1 MWHYSRENRVYT
13 VSVNRKAANGEKQ
26 DKKKCGQFWE
36 LSGQGEQRCSELGVV
51 CLTDTDDSQRERER
65 ER

>member
-26 DKKKCGQFWE
+26 DKKKDQKKVVSFRNSKDKVRCVGLNLLQFVYKI
-36 LSGQGEQRCSELGVV
+36 LRAA
-51 CLTDTDDSQRERER
+51 REE
-65 ER
+65 

>member
-26 DKKKCGQFWE
+26 DKKKDQKKVVSFRNSKDKVSCVGLNLLQFVYKI
-36 LSGQGEQRCSELGVV
+36 LR
-51 CLTDTDDSQRERER
+51 TAREE
-65 ER
+65 